1 MNALEQKIEFY
12 SRDIDVPHSVNGF
25 RGTWTFSDHN
35 LIPDILHEYLMLLFE
50 VSNLKR
56 VPLEDINSAMNEIWE
71 GPGSLEK
78 VFRQVVELRSKGR
91 DIQFST
97 VRTKKI
103 YEDEIDAPIS
113 SFGIQDT
120 LEVEKD

>member
-1 MNALEQKIEFY
+1 MNALEQKIQFY

-35 LIPDILHEYLMLLFE
+35 LIPDVLHEYLMLLFG
-50 VSNLKR
+50 VNNLKR
-56 VPLEDINSAMNEIWE
+56 VPLKDINSAMNDIWE

-78 VFRQVVELRSKGR
+78 VFRQTFELRSQGR

-97 VRTKKI
+97 VRTKTPV
-103 YEDEIDAPIS
+103 EELDAPIS

-120 LEVEKD
+120 LELEED

>member
-1 MNALEQKIEFY
+1 MNALEQKIKFY

-25 RGTWTFSDHN
+25 RGTWKFSDHK
-35 LIPDILHEYLMLLFE
+35 LIPDVLHEFLMLTFE

-56 VPLEDINSAMNEIWE
+56 VPLKDINRVMNDIWE

-103 YEDEIDAPIS
+103 IEDEIDAPIS
-113 SFGIQDT
+113 TFGIQDT
-120 LEVEKD
+120 LELEED